1 MDSKQNHGQDSLAI
15 EMIQRQAELVFG
27 NKAKADHWLSQPTA
41 QTGDCSRLQMAQSR
55 VGYEAVKAELD
66 RLNHGFAS

>member
-1 MDSKQNHGQDSLAI
+1 MESKQNHGQDSTTPELIRRLA
-15 EMIQRQAELVFG
+15 EQVFG
-27 NKAKADHWLSQPTA
+27 NKSKADHWLNQPLA
-41 QTGDCSRLQMAQSR
+41 GADASSRLQMAQSR